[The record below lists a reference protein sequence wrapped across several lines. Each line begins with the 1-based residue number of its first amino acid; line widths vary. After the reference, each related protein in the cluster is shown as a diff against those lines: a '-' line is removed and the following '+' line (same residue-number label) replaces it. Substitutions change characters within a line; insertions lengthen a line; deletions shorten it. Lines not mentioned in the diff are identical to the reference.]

1 MIPRLGVSYSNE
13 NKLVQ
18 LSAITVPKKQRRNK
32 DCTAHAKSA
41 NQKSTTTTKTN
52 KQTKKTAH
60 FKTAARPSNYK
71 EFNFVI
77 GTWRHAENLELQKE
91 D

>member
-1 MIPRLGVSYSNE
+1 MQNRQTKNP
-13 NKLVQ
+13 Q
-18 LSAITVPKKQRRNK
+18 QQQKQ
-32 DCTAHAKSA
+32 
-41 NQKSTTTTKTN
+41 TN